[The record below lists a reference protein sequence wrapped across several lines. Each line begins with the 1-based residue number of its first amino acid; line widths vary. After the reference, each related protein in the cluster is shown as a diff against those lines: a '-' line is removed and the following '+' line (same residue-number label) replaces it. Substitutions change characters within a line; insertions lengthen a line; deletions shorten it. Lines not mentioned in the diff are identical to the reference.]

1 MLWDAS
7 ISSGSGMPRQRRPPW
22 VYSRFGLSAP
32 WVFGLGGCDELMR
45 IQLDLASLR
54 RIQWHEYLTRFL
66 MGGVIT
72 VLTGLL
78 AKAFG
83 PVVGG
88 LFLAFPAIFPASAT
102 LLDKHEREK
111 KQKAGIP
118 ETIRGRLAVGL
129 DARGAAMGSLALA
142 AFAWVVWKTL
152 PHASS
157 SVVLSAAFALWI
169 ALATAIW
176 RVRKLHVYLS

>member
-1 MLWDAS
+1 VKIL
-7 ISSGSGMPRQRRPPW
+7 ISLAALRRVKW
-22 VYSRFGLSAP
+22 YEHLMRFL
-32 WVFGLGGCDELMR
+32 LGGL
-45 IQLDLASLR
+45 ISVVA
-54 RIQWHEYLTRFL
+54 
-66 MGGVIT
+66 
-72 VLTGLL
+72 GLI

-118 ETIRGRLAVGL
+118 VTIRGRLAVGL
-129 DARGAAMGSLALA
+129 DARGTAMGSLALA
-142 AFAWVVWKTL
+142 AFAFVIWKGL

-157 SVVLSAAFALWI
+157 LAILGAAFTLWI
-169 ALATAIW
+169 ALAILIW
-176 RVRKLHVYLS
+176 RVRKLHVYLSRRRA